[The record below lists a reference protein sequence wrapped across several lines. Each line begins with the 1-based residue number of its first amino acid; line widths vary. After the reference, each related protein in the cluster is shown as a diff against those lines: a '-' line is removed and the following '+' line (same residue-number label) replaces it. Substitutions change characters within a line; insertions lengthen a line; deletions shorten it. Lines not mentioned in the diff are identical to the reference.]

1 MVIGAAV
8 VVQELVIPSNAGMSL
23 PLGAVVA
30 VQSLRL
36 GNEAIAQLG
45 TQGVVGCTFQICS
58 VSCTGFGGAGTMDEA
73 VIKGCEGATLHYAVL
88 LGQSSAQI
96 QAATEAGPIAI
107 NAASVKATG
116 TEDGNV
122 AMAAHLLH
130 TETGTA
136 KEGPAV
142 PISGGVAGVGA
153 KVQAFA
159 LHGTARIA
167 GALVVQGRMV
177 TMGQAVSKGAL
188 DGTDDAAVMV
198 GVAIAAVVLVSVA
211 CKGDDNVA
219 PAVILGRFNSIW
231 TKTTDF
237 TGHRSIHAHTARIK

>member
-1 MVIGAAV
+1 MVISAAV

-30 VQSLRL
+30 VQSLGL

-45 TQGVVGCTFQICS
+45 AQGVVGCAFQICS

-88 LGQSSAQI
+88 LGQRSAQI
-96 QAATEAGPIAI
+96 QAAAVAGPIAI

-130 TETGTA
+130 AEAGTA

-188 DGTDDAAVMV
+188 DGADDAAVMV

-219 PAVILGRFNSIW
+219 PAVILGRFKSGW
-231 TKTTDF
+231 TKTTDS
-237 TGHRSIHAHTARIK
+237 TGHRSVHAHTARIK